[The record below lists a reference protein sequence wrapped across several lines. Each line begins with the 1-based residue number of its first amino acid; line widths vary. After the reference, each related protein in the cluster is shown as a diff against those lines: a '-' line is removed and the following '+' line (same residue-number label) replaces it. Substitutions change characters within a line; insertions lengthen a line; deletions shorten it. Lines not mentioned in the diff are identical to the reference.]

1 MKDPMSKKKGN
12 AETRQ
17 DRHIAHMKGDD
28 TMKVNTCLRGPD
40 RPSISTTITRMSNK
54 KCK

>member
-1 MKDPMSKKKGN
+1 MKGPKDNKKGN

-17 DRHIAHMKGDD
+17 DRHIAHMKGSD